1 MNRCLVSSATLF
13 LFSQILILAGCG
25 GSFFISSNN
34 GRLLVVVTV
43 DPPSADPM
51 TFPNGQVQ
59 FTAQGTFNMAPTAVN
74 SIPGVVWTIGH
85 PAFSMLPD
93 SGNAFIDANGLA
105 HCASGFIGPVKVF
118 ATAAANPNQAVSM
131 QNQVV
136 GTAMLTG
143 P

>member
-1 MNRCLVSSATLF
+1 MYRFLVSSATL
-13 LFSQILILAGCG
+13 LLISMILGCG
-25 GSFFISSNN
+25 SSFFISSNN
-34 GRLLVVVTV
+34 GRLLIVVSV
-43 DPPSADPM
+43 DPPTADPM

-74 SIPGVVWTIGH
+74 SIPGVIWTIDH

-93 SGNAFIDANGLA
+93 SGNAFIDANGQA
-105 HCASGFIGPVKVF
+105 HCAPGFIGHAQVF

-131 QNQVV
+131 QNKVV
-136 GTAMLTG
+136 GTAMLTC